1 RGTVSSTRYL
11 SRAPAGRIEARYRR
25 DDLDPEGGVRGY
37 SAFTAS
43 GRVRAHEE
51 GMSEHGT
58 LLGLNLTASDCSYW
72 FQLQPSVFGTR
83 EGMDWS
89 GVVTV
94 EEGHMLLNSVN
105 GRGIA
110 SAPDHISGSAAFPEV
125 SSRTLED
132 R

>member
-1 RGTVSSTRYL
+1 
-11 SRAPAGRIEARYRR
+11 
-25 DDLDPEGGVRGY
+25 
-37 SAFTAS
+37 
-43 GRVRAHEE
+43 
-51 GMSEHGT
+51 
-58 LLGLNLTASDCSYW
+58 
-72 FQLQPSVFGTR
+72 
-83 EGMDWS
+83 MDWS

-132 R
+132 RSLRIDNWVGERDDGIADADLGTVVVSWRLDAVE